1 MSQDKLQ
8 NKIDAWVVLL
18 LLAENYEAYDKED
31 AESMELAQVLVK
43 AELDKAEKQLLLSQ
57 AKAAIKKQHPIFA
70 KANPKAVNNLAKNYV
85 AQELG
90 K

>member
-8 NKIDAWVVLL
+8 NKIHAWSLL
-18 LLAENYEAYDKED
+18 LLWAENYDAFDEED
-31 AESMELAQVLVK
+31 FESMQLAQVLVK